1 MNSFSETRP
10 SSAGAPATPAT
21 PDAGD
26 ARDDA
31 DAPGSSGSHSDVSI
45 GLSVFCADG
54 EAPAPAGDALP
65 DGFDGRLSLKNP
77 GFLTDVEAGTTLA
90 RLGALVSWA
99 QAQQALVVA
108 RIEELFACDISLAAG
123 REDPAWAQSLAAAEV
138 GAILNLP
145 HMSAMRLVNESN
157 SLCTGHTATLQRLS
171 DGRISYQHARVV
183 LDEVQCI
190 PDGIPD
196 EPAPD
201 PTGAEPLDLQ
211 DAGSVCSTR
220 ARFERDLLTH
230 AEGITAARFTAKARR
245 LRESLFPGTIPV
257 RHKDAFAKRRVCFEA
272 LPDGMS
278 CISAF
283 LAAEK
288 GLAIHSALSAAARGE
303 KSAGD
308 KRSMDQ
314 LRADILQSLLLD
326 GGIPISWPA
335 EERVSAGG
343 VADLDGAVTAGP
355 GAMTNEPGAP
365 GRDAASGNDAF
376 RGGFAPVAPEDQGI
390 AGMPAAA
397 DQRSDDAGR
406 PRKDRTPRKS
416 KARRARRNGLRTEV
430 MVLINAD
437 TLAGLD
443 ESPAELNGY
452 GPLSPEAG
460 RQMIAQALSWTP
472 LVQDPAT
479 GEVLGVGRR
488 RRIPAGL
495 KRWLQARDG
504 TCRFPGCGVNVQSS
518 QIDHTRPWAHGGN
531 TEHSNL
537 EHLCPKHHRFKTLGH
552 WKARQPEAGTIEWT
566 SPLDRSYRT
575 TPMLAYGTR
584 ETPGERWTLLDS
596 DARLRSGKGANGTDR
611 AQGMASSHG
620 FDGPNVMR
628 GANVVNGSGS
638 HGVDGLNRMG
648 VAHAINETLYDLD
661 PPPF

>member
-1 MNSFSETRP
+1 M
-10 SSAGAPATPAT
+10 
-21 PDAGD
+21 
-26 ARDDA
+26 
-31 DAPGSSGSHSDVSI
+31 
-45 GLSVFCADG
+45 
-54 EAPAPAGDALP
+54 
-65 DGFDGRLSLKNP
+65 
-77 GFLTDVEAGTTLA
+77 
-90 RLGALVSWA
+90 
-99 QAQQALVVA
+99 A
-108 RIEELFACDISLAAG
+108 RIEELFARDISQAAG

-145 HMSAMRLVNESN
+145 HTSAMRLVNESN
-157 SLCTGHTATLQRLS
+157 SLSTGHIGTLQRLS

-190 PDGIPD
+190 PDGIAD
-196 EPAPD
+196 EPAP
-201 PTGAEPLDLQ
+201 PPAGAEPLDLH
-211 DAGSVCSTR
+211 DAGSARSTR

-230 AEGITAARFTAKARR
+230 AEGITAARFTSKARR
-245 LRESLFPGTIPV
+245 LRESLFPETIPV
-257 RHKDAFAKRRVCFEA
+257 RHKDAFVKRRVCFEA

-326 GGIPISWPA
+326 GGIPISWLV

-343 VADLDGAVTAGP
+343 VTDLDGAATAGP
-355 GAMTNEPGAP
+355 GAMTTEPGAP
-365 GRDAASGNDAF
+365 GDDAASGNDPV
-376 RGGFAPVAPEDQGI
+376 RGEAAPAAPEDQGI

-397 DQRSDDAGR
+397 DQRSYDAGR

-460 RQMIAQALSWTP
+460 RQMFAQALSWTP

-566 SPLDRSYRT
+566 SPLGRSYRT

-584 ETPGERWTLLDS
+584 ETPGEHWTLPDS
-596 DARLRSGKGANGTDR
+596 GARLRNGEGVNGTDQ
-611 AQGMASSHG
+611 AQGAASSHG
-620 FDGPNVMR
+620 MGGVRDMGRTKGV
-628 GANVVNGSGS
+628 GGLNGMGGVRDMGRTK
-638 HGVDGLNRMG
+638 GVDGLNGMG
-648 VAHAINETLYDLD
+648 VVHAMNETLYDLD